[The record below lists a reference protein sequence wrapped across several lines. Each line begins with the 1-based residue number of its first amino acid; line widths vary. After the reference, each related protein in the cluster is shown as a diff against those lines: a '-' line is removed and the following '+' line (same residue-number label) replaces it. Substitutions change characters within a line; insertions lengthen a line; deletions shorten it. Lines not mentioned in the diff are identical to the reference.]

1 MGAAEQALELGREAA
16 DGLIRRLN
24 DKLDDRDRS

>member
-1 MGAAEQALELGREAA
+1 MGAAEQALEVGREDV
-16 DGLIRRLN
+16 DGLIRRID